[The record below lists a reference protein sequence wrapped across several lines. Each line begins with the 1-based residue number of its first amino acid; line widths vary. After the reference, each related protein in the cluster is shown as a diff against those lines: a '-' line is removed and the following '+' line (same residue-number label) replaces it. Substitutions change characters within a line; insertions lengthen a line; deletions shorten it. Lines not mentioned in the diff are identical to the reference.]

1 MISIIPYTDQ
11 HAADFKQLNLEW
23 LDKYGLT
30 DSHDLEI
37 LNDPKGTILD
47 RGGFIYLASRE
58 GEIIGTAGLIR
69 EEGLEGEYHFEL
81 AKMTVAPSFR
91 GKGISKLLIEKCLDT
106 AREAGAA
113 KVTLYSN
120 SQLQTAI
127 RLYLQYGFQHVPV
140 VHAPYITADVKM
152 ELIF

>member
-1 MISIIPYTDQ
+1 MVSIIPYTDKY
-11 HAADFKQLNLEW
+11 AAEFRLLNLEW

-37 LNDPKGTILD
+37 LGDPKGVILD
-47 RGGFIYLASRE
+47 GGGFIYLASLE
-58 GEIIGTAGLIR
+58 GTIIGTAALIK
-69 EEGLEGEYHFEL
+69 EGIGHFEL
-81 AKMTVAPSFR
+81 AKMTVTPSFR

-113 KVTLYSN
+113 KIILYSN

-127 RLYLQYGFQHVPV
+127 SLYLQYGFQHVPV
-140 VHAPYITADVKM
+140 ESAPYITADVKM
-152 ELIF
+152 ELYLNV